1 MSLTTTRPEAPPASE
16 GPAPVQVKPC
26 PWGLGHLCVAGAS
39 VSAVVR
45 GLQCPDPGPLV
56 ETLQEGRS
64 VSTNC
69 PATATISVLG
79 ATWVKHVLSGKGSL
93 PQPTDRNLLTFL
105 GLL

>member
-1 MSLTTTRPEAPPASE
+1 MLLTTTRPGAPHASE
-16 GPAPVQVKPC
+16 GPAPVQANPC

-39 VSAVVR
+39 VSGVVHA
-45 GLQCPDPGPLV
+45 LQCPDPGPLV

-69 PATATISVLG
+69 PATAMISVLG
-79 ATWVKHVLSGKGSL
+79 ATWVKRALSGKGSL
-93 PQPTDRNLLTFL
+93 PQPTGRNLLMFL